1 MAKGLAMMGSSLAE
15 GSATTTWQ
23 PSSNAE
29 TPDSWFQLM
38 QEAARILHGPV
49 AIEEKLDW
57 IIGVSRRITGAGE
70 VAYAEPTAEGAFRLV
85 AGDASLAAVVAGL
98 AGWVA
103 NVFGVQDAVRMEKF
117 GSPNAPTPTSGT
129 PTSGT
134 RMGGDRMDGISSLLV
149 VPVRLSDGGIHGVLL
164 VADAAPSRLDG
175 GGEAGVVMLGAHLAA
190 ALDNRLAI
198 RELTELEAARRET
211 VLQLQEAVRPRLP
224 DIEGV
229 EFGVHYL
236 ASEPGALTGG
246 DFYDVQVLPNGD
258 LHLVVV
264 DVMGKGVA
272 AAKNA
277 LAIAHVLR
285 VLAMEGCPLEQLVS
299 QADQLFRGEGPELVA
314 TVLVASYRP
323 STGHVR
329 FAGGGHPPPVL
340 VRASGKAELV
350 EAPGTPIGWPG
361 AGSDGAVDAELGRSD
376 AIILYTDGL
385 VEARRD
391 IVEGLDVLREA
402 ASATIEYPAPY
413 LARAV
418 VDRTLMGADRKDDCL
433 ALVLRRRAAPPATG
447 VHHLGPFEY
456 RFAPNPAA
464 ATLARHFLSDWLD
477 RQPVDPAAV
486 GDLLLVASELC
497 TNAMQAAQDRGSQVV
512 LRVAAEGD
520 SIAIDVENDGGG
532 FAWQRRA
539 GPPDPDM
546 ESGRGLFLV
555 EALTDEL
562 TVRQDP
568 SRTIVRCLKR
578 YVVAQPPGS

>member
-1 MAKGLAMMGSSLAE
+1 M
-15 GSATTTWQ
+15 
-23 PSSNAE
+23 
-29 TPDSWFQLM
+29 
-38 QEAARILHGPV
+38 
-49 AIEEKLDW
+49 
-57 IIGVSRRITGAGE
+57 
-70 VAYAEPTAEGAFRLV
+70 
-85 AGDASLAAVVAGL
+85 LAA
-98 AGWVA
+98 
-103 NVFGVQDAVRMEKF
+103 
-117 GSPNAPTPTSGT
+117 
-129 PTSGT
+129 
-134 RMGGDRMDGISSLLV
+134 
-149 VPVRLSDGGIHGVLL
+149 H
-164 VADAAPSRLDG
+164 
-175 GGEAGVVMLGAHLAA
+175 LGA
-190 ALDNRLAI
+190 ALDNRVAI

-224 DIEGV
+224 EIEGV

-246 DFYDVQVLPNGD
+246 DFYDVQMLPNGD

-272 AAKNA
+272 ATKNA

-314 TVLVASYRP
+314 TLLVASYRP

-340 VRASGKAELV
+340 VRAGGKAEFV
-350 EAPGTPIGWPG
+350 DAPGTPIGWPG
-361 AGSDGAVDAELGRSD
+361 AGSDGVIEIDLDRSD

-385 VEARRD
+385 VEARGD
-391 IVEGLDVLREA
+391 IVDGLAVFLEA
-402 ASATIEYPAPY
+402 AAATAEYPAPY
-413 LARAV
+413 QARGL
-418 VDRTLMGADRKDDCL
+418 VDRTLMGADRKDDSL
-433 ALVLRRRAAPPATG
+433 ALVLRRRAAPPAKG

-477 RQPVDPAAV
+477 RQPVDPASV

-497 TNAMQAAQDRGSQVV
+497 TNAMYAAQDRGSQVV
-512 LRVAAEGD
+512 LRVAAEDD
-520 SIAIDVENDGGG
+520 SIAIAVENEGDG
-532 FAWQRRA
+532 FAWQRSA
-539 GPPDPDM
+539 DPPDPDL

-562 TVRQDP
+562 TVQQDP
-568 SRTIVRCLKR
+568 NRTVVRCLKR
-578 YVVAQPPGS
+578 YVVAQRPGS